1 MRDASKKVLIVL
13 TDGASNYN
21 EVGFSWYCI
30 AFITNFSLKWTW
42 FLFFTIKVESA
53 TQLLHSDPRNIQ
65 SFAIGVGS
73 GPNYAELE
81 LIATSEDLIFVLDDF
96 DIFEKI
102 KSLLF
107 TTVCNAPILTGQ
119 SNGTITTIVPPAI
132 TKRDSDLLPGKIIM
146 QMTMMGRTI
155 IKVWNKSR
163 PYFKIASR
171 CLQISQ

>member
-21 EVGFSWYCI
+21 EVHFAWYCI
-30 AFITNFSLKWTW
+30 TIIMNFLLKVTW
-42 FLFFTIKVESA
+42 FLLLAIKVESA

-171 CLQISQ
+171 YRQISQ